1 MPYIRLQYEGGKVR
15 DKYLCDIDEF
25 LKADHG
31 TAFDRAHFAR
41 RKQCERRMLSGEPME
56 IGHTIRSGKD
66 RRVFSDR
73 RRGWKRNLSG
83 KMNVE
88 SWET

>member
-1 MPYIRLQYEGGKVR
+1 MK

-41 RKQCERRMLSGEPME
+41 RKQSERRMLSGGPME
-56 IGHTIRSGKD
+56 IGHIIRSGKD
-66 RRVFSDR
+66 RRVFPDR

-83 KMNVE
+83 KINIE

>member
-1 MPYIRLQYEGGKVR
+1 MK
-15 DKYLCDIDEF
+15 DKYLCDLDEF

-41 RKQCERRMLSGEPME
+41 RKQGERRMLSSGSME
-56 IGHTIRSGKD
+56 IGYIIRSGKD
-66 RRVFSDR
+66 RRAFSDR
-73 RRGWKRNLSG
+73 RRGWKRNLCG
-83 KMNVE
+83 KFNVE